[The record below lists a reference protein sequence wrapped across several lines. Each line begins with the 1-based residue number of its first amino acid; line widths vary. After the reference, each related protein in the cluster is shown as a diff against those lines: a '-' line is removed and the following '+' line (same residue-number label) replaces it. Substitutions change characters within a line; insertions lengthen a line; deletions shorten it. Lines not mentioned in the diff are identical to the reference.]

1 MGPRVLNPV
10 PKMSNAAMHFSK
22 QQTSVQSAI
31 EYVNSQIQNSCLD
44 ETYIVLVTAVTVIAH
59 RASQM
64 QQVYTRKYVEVMVN
78 CLFLSLKAEPTA
90 VYLPY
95 IM

>member
-1 MGPRVLNPV
+1 
-10 PKMSNAAMHFSK
+10 MSNAAMHFSI
-22 QQTSVQSAI
+22 QQISMQSAI
-31 EYVNSQIQNSCLD
+31 IAKYKIVALMKSI
-44 ETYIVLVTAVTVIAH
+44 IVLVTAVTVIAH

-64 QQVYTRKYVEVMVN
+64 QQVYTRKYVEVMLN